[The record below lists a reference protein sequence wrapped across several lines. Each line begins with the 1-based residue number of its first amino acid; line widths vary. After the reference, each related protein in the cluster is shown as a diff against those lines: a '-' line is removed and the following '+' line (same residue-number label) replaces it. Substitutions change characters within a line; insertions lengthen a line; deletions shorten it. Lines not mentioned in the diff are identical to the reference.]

1 MLQKLRSSQLLSIAQ
16 FDDFGNILYHINHFH
31 LFVKL
36 KSVLRIITETN
47 CFANIH
53 CSAIRLDLSHQY
65 LDKSRFSGS
74 VISYNSHLLITRED
88 IREIIQNLQISE
100 TLEKMVGFEYLAS
113 DIRCFHFQLYI
124 ISIKTLLRNL
134 FQFVE
139 SIFPV
144 TSLMS
149 ACLRHPAHP
158 VEFCTI
164 QIIGTLYFHALR
176 FNTFLTLFEIIAV
189 VTFILVDLLI
199 VYFDNLGANTIKEV
213 TVVSHHQQAKVG
225 TTQVIFQPF
234 GHIQVQMVGRLI
246 KD

>member
-1 MLQKLRSSQLLSIAQ
+1 
-16 FDDFGNILYHINHFH
+16 
-31 LFVKL
+31 
-36 KSVLRIITETN
+36 
-47 CFANIH
+47 
-53 CSAIRLDLSHQY
+53 
-65 LDKSRFSGS
+65 
-74 VISYNSHLLITRED
+74 
-88 IREIIQNLQISE
+88 
-100 TLEKMVGFEYLAS
+100 MVGFEYLAS

-158 VEFCTI
+158 VEFRTVKVV
-164 QIIGTLYFHALR
+164 GTFYFYT
-176 FNTFLTLFEIIAV
+176 FSFDTFLTFLEIITV

-199 VYFDNLGANTIKEV
+199 VYFDNLRTNTIKEI
-213 TVVSHHQQAKVG
+213 TVVRHHQQTKIS

-234 GHIQVQMVGRLI
+234 GHIQVQVIGWLI
-246 KD
+246 KDKQIRLGNQRIG